1 MVKVVLIIRVFQQ
14 QKEVELQELVEA
26 VVEVLKQPQEV
37 LNIQMHHNQQLEVM
51 EEVEPLL
58 LLIK

>member
-1 MVKVVLIIRVFQQ
+1 VFQQ
-14 QKEVELQELVEA
+14 QKEVELQEPAVE
-26 VVEVLKQPQEV
+26 VVEVLKRPQEV

-51 EEVEPLL
+51 EAVEPLL